1 MKGRR
6 PFTARP
12 RRALIKG
19 LSRAHRAV
27 YRASSGRIFG
37 SLAGMPVLLLT
48 TTGRRSGKRS
58 TTPLTFLRDRADL
71 VLIALRVHVHAHPA
85 FASLTHSNH
94 RKPCSR
100 AELRPACPRMQPRH
114 MHTAGRLGGTGFQA
128 KRCLPG

>member
-1 MKGRR
+1 VKGRR

-71 VLIALRVHVHAHPA
+71 VLIA
-85 FASLTHSNH
+85 SNGGLT
-94 RKPCSR
+94 
-100 AELRPACPRMQPRH
+100 
-114 MHTAGRLGGTGFQA
+114 GRLAGGSTSSATPAQPL
-128 KRCLPG
+128 RSERRT